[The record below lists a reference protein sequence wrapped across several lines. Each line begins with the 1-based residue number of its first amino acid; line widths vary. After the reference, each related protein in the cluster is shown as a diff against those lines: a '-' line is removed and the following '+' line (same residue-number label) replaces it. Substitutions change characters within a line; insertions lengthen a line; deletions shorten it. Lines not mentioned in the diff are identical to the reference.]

1 MTDVTTQLAQMTPL
15 QRATLA
21 LKETRARLDR
31 ELLARTE
38 PVAIVGIGCRFPG
51 GANDTRS
58 FWRLLA
64 EGRDAIT
71 EVPRDRWDVDAYY
84 DADPE
89 ADGKMYTRFGG
100 FIDGADTFDPM
111 FFGISPR
118 EAAAMD
124 PQQRILLEVAW
135 QAIEDAGVATDRL
148 GGTRTGVYVGM
159 STHDYSILHARLADP
174 AAADV
179 HFGTGTAYSIAAGR
193 LSYILGLQGPS
204 MTVDTACSSS
214 LVAVHL
220 AVQSLRSGESDL
232 ALAGGV
238 NVILA
243 PDLTLFFCR
252 AKGMAP
258 DGRCKTFDAS
268 ANGYV
273 RSEGCGVVV
282 LKRLSDALRDG
293 DRIHALIRGTAV
305 NHDGRSSGL
314 TAPNGLAQRAVIRQ
328 ALKAA
333 NVSASRISYV
343 ETHGTGTPL
352 GDPIELQSL
361 AAVLEEGRDGAP
373 VAIGSLKT
381 NLGHLEAAA
390 GVAGLI
396 KVVLS
401 MQQRQIPPSL
411 HYREPNPH
419 AGLDGPTLRVQTQ
432 LGAWTSEQ
440 PLVAGLSSFGI
451 SGTNAHAILEEAP
464 RADVPADEH
473 PSAIVL
479 PVSARTQEA
488 LRTLVSAYASELSS
502 GSLMEVDAR
511 DVAAQAAMGRSHFDH
526 RFVAVATS
534 REELLAQ
541 LQGFVRGE
549 PRYGAAS
556 GRRMPGNPP
565 KVAFVFPGQGT
576 QWIGM
581 GRQLFEREPVFRE
594 MLERCDGAMSGRF
607 DGSLVAEFFAAAPR
621 LDQIAVV
628 QPMLFALQVSL
639 AALLRSWG
647 IEADAFVGHSM
658 GEVAAAHVAGA
669 LTLEDAAH
677 IITTR
682 SSLMRRANGRGG
694 MLVTQLSF
702 DEATQVTAAY
712 GERVSIAASNGPAS
726 TVLSGEGE
734 ALQQIADDL
743 TRRDRFS
750 RFVKVEVASHSS
762 QVDVVRDDLLA
773 ALAGVQSAEV
783 PASFRSTVSGGE
795 FAARLDAAYWWRN
808 LRQPV
813 LFTNVIRRL
822 VDEGFT
828 AFVELSA
835 HPTLTLAVSETTA
848 DTKAEVLAVP
858 AQHRERDGSQ
868 AALAVAGALH
878 CAGYPLDWARVHRTR
893 RPFIALPH
901 YPFQKERFWIA
912 ANHPTPGGPEAVQ
925 SETRPKQEQRNAERE
940 QQILADVIAIT
951 ARVLEA
957 DPISIDAD
965 VPFLEMGADSLVMG
979 KAVKGIES
987 RFSVPLSLRRL
998 FDDLST
1004 ARAVAGYVASQL
1016 PEEAVE
1022 EGPVPAPAVAAA
1034 MTAAPVTQPAPAAI
1048 PMPVTV
1054 GADASAMERVVA
1066 QQLQAF
1072 SQIVSTQLAAMGHAP
1087 APVAAAVPELV
1098 AAAPAPIVAP
1108 ALAETKPVSA
1118 STAASVARY
1127 RPYQPV
1133 KQGDGSGFNERQ
1145 KKHVEALIARY
1156 TKKTAR
1162 SKALAAEARA
1172 PLADSRACVGFRLS
1186 VKEMLYP
1193 LARQSALGSHIWDV
1207 DGNEYIDMTMGFGVN
1222 LFGHGEPF
1230 IQQAL
1235 EAQLA
1240 KGIELGTRSELV
1252 LEASSLVSEL
1262 TGMERVCF
1270 LNSGTEA
1277 IMTALRL
1284 ARAAK
1289 GRRKVVL
1296 FENFYHG
1303 QSDLTL
1309 ARRDEDAPR
1318 SYPIAPGVPPGA
1330 VEDIIVLDYGD
1341 PKALDTIRKHAG
1353 DIAAV
1358 LVEPI
1363 QSRRVDMQPREFVH
1377 ELRKVTADLDIAL
1390 IFDEMITG
1398 FRLHPRGA
1406 QAWYGVQADLA
1417 TYGKIIGGGMPI
1429 GVIAGRAEFLDR
1441 VDGGVWQYGD
1451 TSYPRAET
1459 TFTGG
1464 TFCQHPLAMAGA
1476 VAVMR
1481 EIRKQ
1486 GPALHE
1492 TLNRRTDGLTSSLNA
1507 LFDAEEVPIKA
1518 FNAGS
1523 IFRFKYSGNLDLL
1536 FYHLVEKGIFIWEW
1550 RSCYLST
1557 AHTDADF
1564 RQIESAVRESIGE
1577 LREGGFLPERSNNA
1591 GIAPV
1596 AVSAT
1601 AEIAPAR
1608 RSVPLFDTQQ
1618 LLWSAAEMGD
1628 DGASAYN
1635 ESLVLRLRGALDLDA
1650 LRSSIQSVVARHEA
1664 LRTVI
1669 QEDGESQVIMP
1680 AVQIDVT
1687 VADLTRLPR
1696 EARDR
1701 AADEWL
1707 RNESARRFSLTA
1719 GPLLRASVVR
1729 LTADEQLLLI
1739 TVHHIVVDGWS
1750 GGVILEELGRF
1761 YAAAR
1766 EGRTL
1771 ALPPAP
1777 QFSDYGRMRT
1787 ERSST
1792 AEIVANDR
1800 FWREQFA
1807 DGVPTLQLPLDH
1819 PRPANRSFRGARRH
1833 LTIDAA
1839 QTRELRA
1846 FARQQGAT
1854 LFMTLLSTWVALLR
1868 RLTGAEDLVVGIPA
1882 AGRGLPDSEGVVG
1895 NCVIPMP
1902 LRIRAAGD
1910 PPFADLLA
1918 TVKRSLIEGFDR
1930 SEFSFVKL
1938 LADIGYQKIFTGPP
1952 IFSATFNMDREI
1964 ELPSFGDLSVEISAP
1979 PVNFAKF
1986 DLGANVMEHNDRL
1999 LFDLDYNT
2007 DLFDAATIDRLA
2019 GQLSMLLTEIVRAP
2033 KTLVSALPLVAGDER
2048 QRLLVDWN
2056 ATGKDVPSNRC
2067 VHELFEAQAARR
2079 PDAVALLQDDVSVT
2093 YGELDIRANRLAR
2106 YLRKL
2111 GVGPEERVGVCLER
2125 TPRFVE
2131 VLLAILKAGGAY
2143 VPVEATN
2150 SPERIGYM
2158 LEDSGASI
2166 VIAEETTSG
2175 SVAASGWSGRLV
2187 LVDEEAPSID
2197 HQPSTSP
2204 VSGVTPENLA
2214 YVIYTSGSTGEPK
2227 GTEVPHRAI
2236 PGFAFGIDYATFDE
2250 NQTLLQHS
2258 SISWDALTL
2267 ELWPALMN
2275 GGRSVLY
2282 RGRVLTAG
2290 DLSELVARHGVT
2302 TIWLTSSVFTTF
2314 METEP
2319 EALRG
2324 IRQLLTGGEA
2334 VSLPHVRRA
2343 AELLPETQI
2352 VNGYGPSECT
2362 VFSTCHVIPRNLPE
2376 SASSVSIGRPV
2387 GDRRVYLL
2395 DERMNLVPIG
2405 VTGEI
2410 YVGGAGVGRGYLQ
2423 RPALT
2428 AERFVPDAFSGEA
2441 GARLYRT
2448 GDLGRWT
2455 ADGEIEF
2462 AGRRDHQVKLRG
2474 FRIELGEIE
2483 AVLGRHAQI
2492 REAAVRLWQDGSDKK
2507 LVGYVVPQAGASLD
2521 VEEVRAYAKDRLPE
2535 YMVPS
2540 VVLVLEAMP
2549 LTRNGKVDRHALP
2562 EPLWESRQQAGAY
2575 VAPRTPLEQLTAA
2588 IWSEVLGVEQVGVH
2602 DSFFDLGGHSLSA
2615 TRIVSRMRKMF
2626 RVQVPVHT
2634 LFQSPTVADICLY
2647 LVDKRPALG
2656 DDQKIDDAIKRIEQM
2671 TAEEA
2676 SRELHERNTVR
2687 V

>member
-1 MTDVTTQLAQMTPL
+1 MTEIPTQLAQMTPL

-38 PVAIVGIGCRFPG
+38 PIAITGIGCRFPG
-51 GANDTRS
+51 GINDTRS

-71 EVPRDRWDVDAYY
+71 EVPRERWNVDAYY
-84 DADPE
+84 DADPDAE
-89 ADGKMYTRFGG
+89 GKMYTRFGG
-100 FIDGADTFDPM
+100 FMDGADTFDPF

-159 STHDYSILHARLADP
+159 STHDYSILHARRNDP

-204 MTVDTACSSS
+204 MTIDTACSSS

-258 DGRCKTFDAS
+258 DGRCKTFDAN
-268 ANGYV
+268 ADGYV

-293 DRIHALIRGTAV
+293 DRIHAVIRGTAV

-333 NVSASRISYV
+333 NVSPSRVSYV

-361 AAVLEEGRDGAP
+361 GAVMQEGREGTP

-411 HYREPNPH
+411 HFRAPNPH
-419 AGLDGPTLRVQTQ
+419 AGLDGSTLRVQTQ
-432 LGAWTSEQ
+432 LAEWTSGE

-464 RADVPADEH
+464 QVEVPAGDH
-473 PSAIVL
+473 PSALVL
-479 PVSARTQEA
+479 PVSARTQGA
-488 LRTLVSAYASELSS
+488 LQTLVAAYASELSS
-502 GSLMEVDAR
+502 GSLAAVDAF
-511 DVAAQAAMGRSHFDH
+511 DVAAQAALGRTHFDH
-526 RFVAVATS
+526 RFVAVAAS

-541 LQGFVRGE
+541 LDGFVRGE
-549 PRYGAAS
+549 PRYGASS
-556 GRRMPGNPP
+556 GRRAPGNPP
-565 KVAFVFPGQGT
+565 KIAFVFPGQGT

-581 GRQLFEREPVFRE
+581 GRQLFEREPVFRA
-594 MLERCDGAMSGRF
+594 MLERCDAAMSGRF
-607 DGSLVAEFFAAAPR
+607 DGSLVDEFMAAAPR

-639 AALLRSWG
+639 ASLLASWG

-658 GEVAAAHVAGA
+658 GEVAAAHAAGV
-669 LTLEDAAH
+669 LTLEDAAR

-682 SSLMRRANGRGG
+682 SSLMRRASGRGG

-702 DEATQVTAAY
+702 ADAAALIAAH
-712 GERVSIAASNGPAS
+712 GDRVSIASSNGPAS
-726 TVLSGEGE
+726 TVLSGDTET
-734 ALQQIADDL
+734 LQQIADEL
-743 TRRDRFS
+743 TRRDLFS

-773 ALAGVQSAEV
+773 ELSGLQSAEV
-783 PASFRSTVSGGE
+783 PASFRSTVADGE
-795 FAARLDAAYWWRN
+795 SATRLDAAYWWRN

-813 LFTNVIRRL
+813 LFTRVIRRL
-822 VDEGFT
+822 IDEGFS

-835 HPTLTLAVSETTA
+835 HPTLTLAVSETAA
-848 DTKAEVLAVP
+848 DAKVDVLAAA
-858 AQHRERDGSQ
+858 AQHRDRDGAQ
-868 AALAVAGALH
+868 AALAVAGALY
-878 CAGYPLDWARVHRTR
+878 CAGHPLDWARVHRDR
-893 RPFIALPH
+893 RPFVDLPH
-901 YPFQKERFWIA
+901 YPFQKERFGIT
-912 ANHPTPGGPEAVQ
+912 ANQPTPGGPEAVTSDTQ
-925 SETRPKQEQRNAERE
+925 PNQEQRNAARE
-940 QQILADVIAIT
+940 EQILADVIALT

-957 DPISIDAD
+957 DPSSIDPD

-987 RFSVPLSLRRL
+987 RFNVPISLRRL
-998 FDDLST
+998 FDDLGT
-1004 ARAVAGYVASQL
+1004 ARAVAGYVVSQL
-1016 PEEAVE
+1016 PEETVE
-1022 EGPVPAPAVAAA
+1022 APAPVVVAVTTALP
-1034 MTAAPVTQPAPAAI
+1034 AAPVIATAPVA
-1048 PMPVTV
+1048 
-1054 GADASAMERVVA
+1054 ADATAMERIVA

-1072 SQIVSTQLAAMGHAP
+1072 SQIVSTQLAAVGHIPAAAAP
-1087 APVAAAVPELV
+1087 AVV
-1098 AAAPAPIVAP
+1098 AAAPAMIVPIVPVAEPAP
-1108 ALAETKPVSA
+1108 ANVSP

-1133 KQGDGSGFNERQ
+1133 RQGDGSGFNERQ
-1145 KKHVEALIARY
+1145 KAHVEALIARY

-1162 SKALAAEARA
+1162 SKALAAAARA

-1186 VKEMLYP
+1186 IKEMLYP
-1193 LARQSALGSHIWDV
+1193 LAKQRALGSHIWDV

-1240 KGIELGTRSELV
+1240 SGIELGTRSELV
-1252 LEASSLVSEL
+1252 AEAGSLICEL

-1277 IMTALRL
+1277 VMIALRL

-1309 ARRDEDAPR
+1309 ARRDENAPR

-1341 PKALDTIRKHAG
+1341 PKALDTIRKHSR

-1377 ELRKVTADLDIAL
+1377 ELRKITAELDIAL

-1451 TSYPRAET
+1451 ASYPHAET
-1459 TFTGG
+1459 TFIGG
-1464 TFCQHPLAMAGA
+1464 TFCQHPMAMAAA

-1481 EIRKQ
+1481 EMKKK
-1486 GPALHE
+1486 GPALQE
-1492 TLNRRTDGLTSSLNA
+1492 TLNRRTDALTSSLNA

-1518 FNAGS
+1518 YNAGS

-1557 AHTDADF
+1557 AHTEADF

-1577 LREGGFLPERSNNA
+1577 MREGGFLPERTNNA
-1591 GIAPV
+1591 GA
-1596 AVSAT
+1596 
-1601 AEIAPAR
+1601 APAATPER

-1635 ESLVLRLRGALDLDA
+1635 ESLVLHLRGTLDLDA
-1650 LRSSIQSVVARHEA
+1650 LRSSIRSVVDRHEA
-1664 LRTVI
+1664 LRTI
-1669 QEDGESQVIMP
+1669 IHEDGEAQVILP
-1680 AVQIDVT
+1680 EVKIDVT
-1687 VADLTRLPR
+1687 VADLTRLPQ
-1696 EARDR
+1696 AGRDR
-1701 AADEWL
+1701 AVDEWM
-1707 RNESARRFSLTA
+1707 RNESARPFSLTT
-1719 GPLLRASVVR
+1719 GPLIRASVVR
-1729 LTADEQLLLI
+1729 LTDQEQLLLI

-1750 GGVILEELGRF
+1750 GGVILEELGQF

-1771 ALPPAP
+1771 ALPAAT
-1777 QFSDYGRMRT
+1777 QFSDYGRVR
-1787 ERSST
+1787 ELRSGT
-1792 AEIVANDR
+1792 AEVVANDR
-1800 FWREQFA
+1800 FWRDQFA
-1807 DGVPTLQLPLDH
+1807 DGVPTLNLPLDR
-1819 PRPANRSFRGARRH
+1819 PRPATRSFRGARRH

-1839 QTRELRA
+1839 QTRELRT
-1846 FARQQGAT
+1846 FARQHGAT
-1854 LFMTLLSTWVALLR
+1854 LFMTLLSTWVVLLR

-1902 LRIRAAGD
+1902 LRIRAEGD
-1910 PPFADLLA
+1910 PAFVDLLA

-1952 IFSATFNMDREI
+1952 IFSATFNMDRQI

-1979 PVNFAKF
+1979 PMSFAKF
-1986 DLGANVMEHNDRL
+1986 DLGANVMEHKDQL
-1999 LFDLDYNT
+1999 LIDLDYNT
-2007 DLFDAATIDRLA
+2007 DLFEAATIDRVA
-2019 GQLSMLLTEIVRAP
+2019 GQLSMLLREIVRAP
-2033 KTLVSALPLVAGDER
+2033 RTVVSALPMLGAEER
-2048 QRLLVDWN
+2048 ARLLVDWN
-2056 ATGKDVPSNRC
+2056 AAGANVPSGRC

-2079 PDAVALLQDDVSVT
+2079 PDAIALLQDDASVT
-2093 YGELDIRANRLAR
+2093 YGELDARANRLAH

-2143 VPVEATN
+2143 VPIEATH
-2150 SPERIGYM
+2150 SPERVGFM
-2158 LEDSGASI
+2158 LEDSGAST
-2166 VIAEETTSG
+2166 VIAEGATSG

-2187 LVDEEAPSID
+2187 LVDEEAALID
-2197 HQPSTSP
+2197 HQPDTRP

-2236 PGFAFGIDYATFDE
+2236 PGFAFGVDYATFDE
-2250 NQTLLQHS
+2250 NQVLLQHS

-2267 ELWPALMN
+2267 ELWPALMH
-2275 GGRSVLY
+2275 GGCSVLY
-2282 RGRVLTAG
+2282 RGRVLTTG
-2290 DLSELVARHGVT
+2290 DLAALVARHGVT

-2324 IRQLLTGGEA
+2324 IRQILTGGEA

-2343 AELLPETQI
+2343 AELLPETRI

-2362 VFSTCHVIPRNLPE
+2362 VFSTCQVIPRELPE
-2376 SASSVSIGRPV
+2376 SASSVSIGRPI
-2387 GDRRVYLL
+2387 GDRRIYVL
-2395 DERMNLVPIG
+2395 DERMNLVPVG
-2405 VTGEI
+2405 VVGEI
-2410 YVGGAGVGRGYLQ
+2410 YIGGAGVGRGYLQ

-2428 AERFVPDAFSGEA
+2428 AERFVPDSFGSEN

-2455 ADGEIEF
+2455 PDGRLDF
-2462 AGRRDHQVKLRG
+2462 AGRRD
-2474 FRIELGEIE
+2474 
-2483 AVLGRHAQI
+2483 
-2492 REAAVRLWQDGSDKK
+2492 
-2507 LVGYVVPQAGASLD
+2507 
-2521 VEEVRAYAKDRLPE
+2521 
-2535 YMVPS
+2535 
-2540 VVLVLEAMP
+2540 
-2549 LTRNGKVDRHALP
+2549 
-2562 EPLWESRQQAGAY
+2562 
-2575 VAPRTPLEQLTAA
+2575 
-2588 IWSEVLGVEQVGVH
+2588 
-2602 DSFFDLGGHSLSA
+2602 
-2615 TRIVSRMRKMF
+2615 
-2626 RVQVPVHT
+2626 
-2634 LFQSPTVADICLY
+2634 
-2647 LVDKRPALG
+2647 
-2656 DDQKIDDAIKRIEQM
+2656 
-2671 TAEEA
+2671 
-2676 SRELHERNTVR
+2676 
-2687 V
+2687 